1 MTMHL
6 MRGFTSL
13 NTRKPVVKMTK
24 AKLARLKADHIK
36 HNQFLKSIG
45 TKQLSFDQ
53 YVDYVHGRGNKTKVS
68 NVKLSF
74 IDNTVY
80 RRTTQHFPSLET
92 VGGGNTCSKKESMK
106 YTGTK
111 MIGIGTLH
119 KSNAVPIFDDQ
130 QAKDISRMRR
140 G

>member
-6 MRGFTSL
+6 MRGLTSL

-24 AKLARLKADHIK
+24 AKLARLREDYTK

-45 TKQLSFDQ
+45 TKQMTFDQ
-53 YVDYVHGRGNKTKVS
+53 YVDYVHGRGTKEKVS
-68 NVKLSF
+68 KVTLSF
-74 IDNTVY
+74 INDTVY

-92 VGGGNTCSKKESMK
+92 AGGADTCTKKESMK